1 MYCFPTVGS
10 QGWAG
15 QTSFLKSQGKQ
26 FGKKGV
32 GVEGHGRVI
41 LLISL
46 KVNNNYSEN
55 SEGTFV
61 L

>member
-1 MYCFPTVGS
+1 MG
-10 QGWAG
+10 A
-15 QTSFLKSQGKQ
+15 
-26 FGKKGV
+26 
-32 GVEGHGRVI
+32 EGYGRVI
-41 LLISL
+41 LLIAL